1 MEVKA
6 VDRHR
11 QAAEF
16 HVYIRAGCQLLYPAV
31 PCGEHLVAFATKWSD
46 AEWASNVVND
56 NRYRG
61 KRPREV

>member
-1 MEVKA
+1 LAMEVEA

-16 HVYIRAGCQLLYPAV
+16 HVYIWAGCQLLYPVV
-31 PCGEHLVAFATKWSD
+31 PCGEHLVAFGTKWSD
-46 AEWASNVVND
+46 AEWASNA